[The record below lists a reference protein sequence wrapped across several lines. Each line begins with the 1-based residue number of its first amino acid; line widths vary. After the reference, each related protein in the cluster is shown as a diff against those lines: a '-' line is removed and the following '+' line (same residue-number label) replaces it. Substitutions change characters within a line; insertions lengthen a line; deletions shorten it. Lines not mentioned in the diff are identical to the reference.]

1 MASFSLSKWYLD
13 VVGPRGDAWI
23 GYWALLRWRAVTLR
37 YACTLAA
44 GVGESPAKQSIT
56 LRAAEPPRREG
67 ERVTWTC
74 APLEVEASWLGI
86 DPAIE
91 ASLFESGEGGAS
103 WRCWQPRGRATVR
116 MNGRVL
122 SGLGYV
128 EELDLT
134 LPPWHLPLSELRWG
148 RFLGDGD
155 SVVWIDWRG
164 TSPARHVFINGER
177 ATASR
182 LDEAG
187 LGFADGGVLSLEPG
201 RVLRGGALGSTALS
215 MIPGRAELFP
225 LRWLTAA
232 EIKWLSPGILTRAG
246 DSPRPGWAIH
256 EIVKLE

>member
-23 GYWALLRWRAVTLR
+23 GYWALLRWRGVTLR

-44 GVGESPAKQSIT
+44 GVGESPARQSTT

-67 ERVTWTC
+67 DRVTWTC
-74 APLEVEASWLGI
+74 APLEVEARWQGI
-86 DPAIE
+86 DPPIE
-91 ASLFESGEGGAS
+91 ASLFESGEGGVS

-116 MNGRVL
+116 LNEHVV

-128 EELDLT
+128 EEIELT
-134 LPPWHLPLSELRWG
+134 LPPWRLPLSELRWG
-148 RFLGDGD
+148 RFLGDED

-164 TSPARHVFINGER
+164 TSPARHVFVNGAR
-177 ATASR
+177 AAASR

-187 LGFADGGVLSLEPG
+187 LGFDGGELSLIPG

-215 MIPGRAELFP
+215 MIPKRAELFP
-225 LRWLTAA
+225 LHWLMA
-232 EIKWLSPGILTRAG
+232 EETKWLSPGILTSAANG
-246 DSPRPGWAIH
+246 PRPGWAIH
-256 EIVKLE
+256 EIVTLG